1 MEELSEFVGRFRH
14 DPALI
19 RENGVNPELGL
30 RDAYTH
36 LAPMVDTDVYMRW
49 LLGEVRKAGC
59 RIVELKIS
67 EPLSAQAE
75 SLARQFEVDAIVN
88 CAGLGGRGTLRRL
101 DVSPSGAL
109 IRIRNDGIA
118 MPRVTEAHCISL
130 DESDSERGFV
140 FIVPRGDRHARPGRA
155 GGAR

>member
-1 MEELSEFVGRFRH
+1 MSG
-14 DPALI
+14 
-19 RENGVNPELGL
+19 ELGL

-67 EPLSAQAE
+67 EPLATCAE

-88 CAGLGGRGTLRRL
+88 CAGLGAGELYRRL
-101 DVSPSGAL
+101 DVSSSRCTDPH
-109 IRIRNDGIA
+109 
-118 MPRVTEAHCISL
+118 PE
-130 DESDSERGFV
+130 
-140 FIVPRGDRHARPGRA
+140 
-155 GGAR
+155 